1 MTCYKLTA
9 PEWHGSDSPEDIL
22 NIPVQKREVGKGRIV
37 YIPEVIPSIPKPPAV
52 AMSSRFWKLPV
63 NSKEMIESVKWASGN
78 SLSINIEAPLTVT
91 MELNL
96 KEDKSALI
104 LHLLNF
110 DSRNPSVK
118 NIKVDAQVPEGKKAG
133 EGKF

>member
-1 MTCYKLTA
+1 
-9 PEWHGSDSPEDIL
+9 
-22 NIPVQKREVGKGRIV
+22 
-37 YIPEVIPSIPKPPAV
+37 
-52 AMSSRFWKLPV
+52 MSSRFWKLPV
-63 NSKEMIESVKWASGN
+63 NSNELIESVKWASGN

-118 NIKVDAQVPEGKKAG
+118 NIKVDVQVPEGEKVTKITVLTPDGRDNLTA
-133 EGKF
+133 KFSTNGNYIEFIVPQLSVYNLVVIRLE